1 MKVKSTGEKL
11 TLAKD
16 KPQILRNG
24 DLLGLLPDSLYFRVV
39 YKGQDNGEVETRYIF
54 VQDWS
59 CTEL

>member
-24 DLLGLLPDSLYFRVV
+24 DLLGLLPDSLYFKVV
-39 YKGQDNGEVETRYIF
+39 YKGQDNGELETRYNM
-54 VQDWS
+54 Q
-59 CTEL
+59 